1 MNDLGN
7 NCKLFIY
14 KNLEHGFFNY
24 GRNSN
29 GPFVDTMRKVDDFL
43 VSLGYIQSL
52 PSLIDK

>member
-14 KNLEHGFFNY
+14 EDLEHGFFNY